1 MEERRDKYQDSLL
14 LIETQIEEFNEEAAV
29 EELAR
34 HEQTEKELEEELKSQ
49 EKISQDLDLD
59 LVTLKEQEKK
69 LIDQEEEY
77 WKL

>member
-34 HEQTEKELEEELKSQ
+34 LEQTEKELEEELKSQ

-59 LVTLKEQEKK
+59 LVTLKE
-69 LIDQEEEY
+69 
-77 WKL
+77 